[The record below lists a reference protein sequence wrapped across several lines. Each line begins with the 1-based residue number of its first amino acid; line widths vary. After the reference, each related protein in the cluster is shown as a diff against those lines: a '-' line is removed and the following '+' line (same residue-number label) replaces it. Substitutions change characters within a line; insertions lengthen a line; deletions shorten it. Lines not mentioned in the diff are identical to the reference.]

1 MHWTEALL
9 LLIGGVSILLML
21 GAPVAFAFIAVNVV
35 GAFLFL
41 GGEAGMLQLARN
53 MVNSVTNFA
62 FTPIPMFLLMG
73 DLLFHTGLAIKAI
86 DAVSLVIRRVP
97 ARLSVIALVAGTIF
111 SAVSGSTIATTAM
124 LGALLLPEM
133 LRRGYDRKL
142 AMGPIMAIG
151 GVDMLIPPSG
161 LAVLLG
167 GLSGISISGLLI
179 GGLVPGLILSV
190 VFIAYIVIVAWLD
203 PALAPASEAD
213 ALPGGMEPPAPIV
226 AAVALG
232 LGALAGFLVVWWIGV
247 GVWLI
252 ALALSVLLRCLLK
265 RSYARWY
272 WRVWGPTLVYVA
284 PLVFIMFMVIGSM
297 VLGWATPTESA
308 AVGAAATL
316 VYAAA
321 FRALKPRSL
330 KNALLSTAGVTG
342 MIMFIILGATTFAQ
356 ILAFTGATNGIATSV
371 TDSGLAPTAILVGML
386 VILLILGL
394 FIDQASI
401 MMLTV
406 PLFMPLVKKFG
417 FDEVWFGIMY
427 LVCMQL
433 GLLSPPFGLLLFTMK
448 GVAPPEISMGEVI
461 GAALPYM
468 LFGLLLLVLIF
479 FVPGIATWLPARV

>member
-1 MHWTEALL
+1 MHWTEALV
-9 LLIGGVSILLML
+9 LLIGGVSALLAL

-35 GAFLFL
+35 GAFFFL
-41 GGEAGMLQLARN
+41 GGEVGLLQLARN
-53 MVNSVTNFA
+53 MVNSVSNFA

-73 DLLFHTGLAIKAI
+73 DVLFHTGLAIKAI
-86 DAVSLVIRRVP
+86 DAVSLVVRRVP

-133 LRRGYDRKL
+133 LKRGYDKKL

-179 GGLVPGLILSV
+179 GGLIPGLILSA
-190 VFIAYIVIVAWLD
+190 VFIAYIVTIGWLK
-203 PALAPASEAD
+203 PELAPSDDGAK
-213 ALPGGMEPPAPIV
+213 LPDGVTAPSP
-226 AAVALG
+226 AVALG
-232 LGALAGFLVVWWIGV
+232 AFAVGAAVAVFGEWYVGLGAWVAAIAAGV
-247 GVWLI
+247 LI
-252 ALALSVLLRCLLK
+252 RCLLS
-265 RSYARWY
+265 RGYRRWY
-272 WRVWGPTLVYVA
+272 WIVWGPTVKYVV

-308 AVGAAATL
+308 AVGAAATMA
-316 VYAAA
+316 YAAA
-321 FRALKPRSL
+321 FRALKRRAL
-330 KNALLSTAGVTG
+330 KEALLSTAGVTG
-342 MIMFIILGATTFAQ
+342 MIMFIILGATTFSQ
-356 ILAFTGATNGIATSV
+356 ILAFTGATSGIASV
-371 TDSGLAPTAILVGML
+371 VTESGLSPTTILIGMML
-386 VILLILGL
+386 LLILLGL

-417 FDEVWFGIMY
+417 FDEVWFGVMY

-448 GVAPPEISMGEVI
+448 GVAPPDVTMGEVI
-461 GAALPYM
+461 RAAVPYM
-468 LFGLLLLVLIF
+468 LFGLLLLALIF
-479 FVPGIATWLPARV
+479 FVPPVATWLPSRV

>member
-1 MHWTEALL
+1 MDWGTALALL
-9 LLIGGVSILLML
+9 VGGVCALLIL

-35 GAFLFL
+35 GAFFFL
-41 GGEAGMLQLARN
+41 GGEVGLLQLARN
-53 MVNSVTNFA
+53 MVNSVSNFA

-73 DLLFHTGLAIKAI
+73 DVLFHTGLAIKAI
-86 DAVSLVIRRVP
+86 DAVSVVVRRVP

-133 LRRGYDRKL
+133 LKRRYDRKL

-167 GLSGISISGLLI
+167 GLSGISITGLLI
-179 GGLVPGLILSV
+179 GGLVPGLILSA
-190 VFIAYIVIVAWLD
+190 VFIAYIVTVGWLR
-203 PALAPASEAD
+203 PELAPAGDEVP
-213 ALPGGMEPPAPIV
+213 LPDGVAAPAPIV
-226 AAVALG
+226 SGIAVVLGAAAASMLAWWAGLAACAGAVALG
-232 LGALAGFLVVWWIGV
+232 VAVRCS
-247 GVWLI
+247 
-252 ALALSVLLRCLLK
+252 LSRG
-265 RSYARWY
+265 YARWY
-272 WRVWGPTLVYVA
+272 WFVWGPTIRYVL

-308 AVGAAATL
+308 AVGAAATM

-321 FRALKPRSL
+321 FRALKPRAL
-330 KNALLSTAGVTG
+330 KEALLSTAGVTG

-356 ILAFTGATNGIATSV
+356 ILAFTGATGGIAAVV
-371 TDSGLAPTAILVGML
+371 TESGLSPTAILVGML
-386 VILLILGL
+386 ILLIILGL

-433 GLLSPPFGLLLFTMK
+433 GLMSPPFGLLLFTMK
-448 GVAPPEISMGEVI
+448 GVAPPEITMGEVI
-461 GAALPYM
+461 RAALPY
-468 LFGLLLLVLIF
+468 LFMGVLLLVLIF
-479 FVPGIATWLPARV
+479 FVPSVATWLPGRV

>member
-1 MHWTEALL
+1 MHWTEALI
-9 LLIGGVSILLML
+9 LLIGGVSVLLML

-41 GGEAGMLQLARN
+41 GGEVGLLQLARN
-53 MVNSVTNFA
+53 MVNSVSNFA

-86 DAVSLVIRRVP
+86 DAVSLIIRRVP

-179 GGLVPGLILSV
+179 GGLIPGLILSV
-190 VFIAYIVIVAWLD
+190 VFIGYIVIVAWLK
-203 PALAPASEAD
+203 PELAPTGDIPDVEGWQRWR
-213 ALPGGMEPPAPIV
+213 PFFV
-226 AAVALG
+226 N
-232 LGALAGFLVVWWIGV
+232 VV
-247 GVWLI
+247 
-252 ALALSVLLRCLLK
+252 
-265 RSYARWY
+265 
-272 WRVWGPTLVYVA
+272 
-284 PLVFIMFMVIGSM
+284 PLVFIVFMVIGSM

-321 FRALKPRSL
+321 FRALTWKAL
-330 KNALLSTAGVTG
+330 KGALLSTAGVTG

-356 ILAFTGATNGIATSV
+356 ILAFTGATGGIAATV
-371 TDSGLAPTAILVGML
+371 TESGLSPTAILIGML
-386 VILLILGL
+386 AILIVLGL

-448 GVAPPEISMGEVI
+448 GVAPPEISMSEVI
-461 GAALPYM
+461 RSALPYLM
-468 LFGLLLLVLIF
+468 FGLLLLALIF
-479 FVPGIATWLPARV
+479 FVPGVATWLPSKM

>member
-1 MHWTEALL
+1 MHWSEALV
-9 LLIGGVSILLML
+9 LLIGGVSALLVL
-21 GAPVAFAFIAVNVV
+21 GVPVAFAFIAVNVV
-35 GAFLFL
+35 GAFFFL
-41 GGEAGMLQLARN
+41 GGEVGLLQLARN
-53 MVNSVTNFA
+53 MVNSVSNFA

-73 DLLFHTGLAIKAI
+73 DVLFHTGLAIKAI
-86 DAVSLVIRRVP
+86 DAVSLVVRRVP

-133 LRRGYDRKL
+133 LKRGYEKKL

-167 GLSGISISGLLI
+167 GLSGISITGLLI
-179 GGLVPGLILSV
+179 GGLIPGLILSA
-190 VFIAYIVIVAWLD
+190 VFIAYIVTIGWLK
-203 PALAPASEAD
+203 PELAPSDEGAK
-213 ALPGGMEPPAPIV
+213 LPDGVVPPVP
-226 AAVALG
+226 AVALVSFGIGVAAAVFGEWYEG
-232 LGALAGFLVVWWIGV
+232 LGAWVAAIAIGV
-247 GVWLI
+247 
-252 ALALSVLLRCLLK
+252 ALRCALSQIYR
-265 RSYARWY
+265 RWY
-272 WRVWGPTLVYVA
+272 WIVWGPTLRYVV

-308 AVGAAATL
+308 AVGAAATMA
-316 VYAAA
+316 YAAA
-321 FRALKPRSL
+321 FRALKPR
-330 KNALLSTAGVTG
+330 ALIEALMSTAGVTG
-342 MIMFIILGATTFAQ
+342 MIMFIILGATTFSQ
-356 ILAFTGATNGIATSV
+356 ILAFTGATNGIAAVV
-371 TDSGLAPTAILVGML
+371 TESGFSPTAILIGMM
-386 VILLILGL
+386 ILLILLGL

-448 GVAPPEISMGEVI
+448 GVAPPEITMGEVI
-461 GAALPYM
+461 RAALPYM

-479 FVPGIATWLPARV
+479 FVPSIATWLPSRV

>member
-1 MHWTEALL
+1 MHWTEALI
-9 LLIGGVSILLML
+9 LLIGGVSVLLVL
-21 GAPVAFAFIAVNVV
+21 GAPVAFAFIAVNVI
-35 GAFLFL
+35 GAYFFL
-41 GGEAGMLQLARN
+41 GGEVGLLQLVRN
-53 MVNSVTNFA
+53 MVNSVSNFA

-73 DLLFHTGLAIKAI
+73 DVLFHTGLAIKAI
-86 DAVSLVIRRVP
+86 DAVSFVIRRVP

-133 LRRGYDRKL
+133 LKRGYEKKL

-179 GGLVPGLILSV
+179 GGLVPGLLLSA
-190 VFIAYIVIVAWLD
+190 VFIAYIVLIGWLKPELAPSDDGARLPEGVEAPAPVVA
-203 PALAPASEAD
+203 ALA
-213 ALPGGMEPPAPIV
+213 
-226 AAVALG
+226 
-232 LGALAGFLVVWWIGV
+232 LGAGVVVGALVVWWAGV
-247 GVWLI
+247 AAGLAVLGLGVL
-252 ALALSVLLRCLLK
+252 V
-265 RSYARWY
+265 RSAITPGYARWY
-272 WRVWGPTLVYVA
+272 WAIWGPTLKYVV

-308 AVGAAATL
+308 AVGAAATM

-321 FRALKPRSL
+321 FRALKFTAL

-356 ILAFTGATNGIATSV
+356 ILAFTGATNGIATMV
-371 TDSGLAPTAILVGML
+371 TESGLSPTAILIGML
-386 VILLILGL
+386 VILIILGL

-448 GVAPPEISMGEVI
+448 GVAPPEVSMGEVI
-461 GAALPYM
+461 RAALPYL
-468 LFGLLLLVLIF
+468 LFGVLLLALIF
-479 FVPGIATWLPARV
+479 FVPTVATWLPSRV

>member
-1 MHWTEALL
+1 MHWTEALI
-9 LLIGGVSILLML
+9 LLIGGVTALLAL
-21 GAPVAFAFIAVNVV
+21 GAPVAFAFIAVNVI
-35 GAFLFL
+35 GAFFFL
-41 GGEAGMLQLARN
+41 GGEVGLHQLARN
-53 MVNSVTNFA
+53 MVNSVSNFA

-73 DLLFHTGLAIKAI
+73 DVLFHTGLAIKAI

-133 LRRGYDRKL
+133 LKRGYERKI

-179 GGLVPGLILSV
+179 GGLIPGLILSV
-190 VFIAYIVIVAWLD
+190 VFIAYIVIVAWLN
-203 PALAPASEAD
+203 PKLAPAHD
-213 ALPGGMEPPAPIV
+213 APPLPDGVAPPAPIV
-226 AAVALG
+226 AAASFAA
-232 LGALAGFLVVWWIGV
+232 GALAAGFLVWWLGV
-247 GVWLI
+247 AVWLGV
-252 ALALSVLLRCLLK
+252 LALGVAIRCLIA
-265 RSYARWY
+265 RNYARWY
-272 WRVWGPTLVYVA
+272 WIIWGPTLKYVV

-308 AVGAAATL
+308 AVGAAATMA
-316 VYAAA
+316 YAAA
-321 FRALKPRSL
+321 FRALKFKAL

-356 ILAFTGATNGIATSV
+356 ILAFTGATNGIATVV
-371 TDSGLAPTAILVGML
+371 TESGLSPTSILIGML
-386 VILLILGL
+386 ILLIILGL

-406 PLFMPLVKKFG
+406 PIFMPLVRKFG
-417 FDEVWFGIMY
+417 FDEIWFGIMY

-448 GVAPPEISMGEVI
+448 GVAPPEISMSDVI
-461 GAALPYM
+461 RAALPYLM
-468 LFGLLLLVLIF
+468 FGLILLVLIF
-479 FVPGIATWLPARV
+479 FIPGIATWLPSRM

>member
-1 MHWTEALL
+1 MDWTYALL
-9 LLIGGVSILLML
+9 LLIGGVMLLLAL
-21 GAPVAFAFIAVNVV
+21 GTPVAIAFIAVNAV
-35 GAFLFL
+35 GAYYFL
-41 GGEAGMLQLARN
+41 GGEAGLLQLTRN

-73 DLLFHTGLAIKAI
+73 DTLFHTGLAIKAI
-86 DAVSLVIRRVP
+86 DAVSLVVRRVP
-97 ARLSVIALVAGTIF
+97 GRLSVIALTAGTIF

-179 GGLVPGLILSV
+179 GGLVPGLLLSAI
-190 VFIAYIVIVAWLD
+190 FIAFIVVLAWLR
-203 PALAPASEAD
+203 PELAPITDVPE
-213 ALPGGMEPPAPIV
+213 LPG
-226 AAVALG
+226 
-232 LGALAGFLVVWWIGV
+232 W
-247 GVWLI
+247 
-252 ALALSVLLRCLLK
+252 
-265 RSYARWY
+265 ARW
-272 WRVWGPTLVYVA
+272 RPFCTHVV
-284 PLVFIMFMVIGSM
+284 PLVFIIFMVIGSM

-308 AVGAAATL
+308 AVGAGATMF
-316 VYAAA
+316 YAAA
-321 FRALKPRSL
+321 FRALSLRAL
-330 KNALLSTAGVTG
+330 KNALLSTASVTA
-342 MIMFIILGATTFAQ
+342 MIMFIILGATTFSQ
-356 ILAFTGATNGIATSV
+356 ILAFTGAT
-371 TDSGLAPTAILVGML
+371 SGLVNLVTESGLSPTAVLIGML
-386 VILLILGL
+386 VILIILGL

-406 PLFMPLVKKFG
+406 PLFMPFVKKFG

-448 GVAPPEISMGEVI
+448 GVAPPEIRMSDVVR
-461 GAALPYM
+461 AALPYVF
-468 LFGLLLLVLIF
+468 FGLLMLALIF
-479 FVPGIATWLPARV
+479 VVPGLATWLPQRV

>member
-9 LLIGGVSILLML
+9 LLIGGVSVLLAL
-21 GAPVAFAFIAVNVV
+21 GAPVAFAFIAINVL
-35 GAFLFL
+35 GAYFFL
-41 GGEAGMLQLARN
+41 GGEAGLLQLARN
-53 MVNSVTNFA
+53 MVNSVTNFS

-86 DAVSLVIRRVP
+86 DAVGLVIRRVP

-179 GGLVPGLILSV
+179 GGVVPGLILSA
-190 VFIAYIVIVAWLD
+190 VFIAFIVIVGWLH
-203 PALAPASEAD
+203 PELAPAGD
-213 ALPGGMEPPAPIV
+213 PPALPDGVVPPVPIV
-226 AAVALG
+226 AVVSLTLGVVAALFAEWWAGISVWFAV
-232 LGALAGFLVVWWIGV
+232 LAVGV
-247 GVWLI
+247 G
-252 ALALSVLLRCLLK
+252 ARCLAA
-265 RSYARWY
+265 RNYARWY
-272 WRVWGPTLVYVA
+272 WVIWGPTLVYVL

-316 VYAAA
+316 AYAAA
-321 FRALKPRSL
+321 FRALTWKAF

-342 MIMFIILGATTFAQ
+342 MIMFIILGATTFSQ
-356 ILAFTGATNGIATSV
+356 ILAFTGATNGLATTV
-371 TDSGLAPTAILVGML
+371 TESGFSPHAILIGML

-417 FDEVWFGIMY
+417 FDEIWFGIMY

-448 GVAPPEISMGEVI
+448 GVAPPEITMSEVI
-461 GAALPYM
+461 RSAMPYM
-468 LFGLLLLVLIF
+468 LFGLLLLVLIYF
-479 FVPGIATWLPARV
+479 LPGIATWLPSRV

>member
-9 LLIGGVSILLML
+9 LLIGSVSVLLML

-41 GGEAGMLQLARN
+41 GGEVGLLQLARN
-53 MVNSVTNFA
+53 MVNSVSNFA

-73 DLLFHTGLAIKAI
+73 DILFHTGLAIKAI

-179 GGLVPGLILSV
+179 GGLIPGLILSV
-190 VFIAYIVIVAWLD
+190 VFIGYIVIVAWLK
-203 PALAPASEAD
+203 PELAPTGDIPDVDGWERWKPFVFNVIP
-213 ALPGGMEPPAPIV
+213 LGFIV
-226 AAVALG
+226 
-232 LGALAGFLVVWWIGV
+232 
-247 GVWLI
+247 
-252 ALALSVLLRCLLK
+252 
-265 RSYARWY
+265 
-272 WRVWGPTLVYVA
+272 
-284 PLVFIMFMVIGSM
+284 FMVIGSM

-321 FRALKPRSL
+321 FRALTWKSL

-356 ILAFTGATNGIATSV
+356 ILAFTGATTGIAAVV
-371 TDSGLAPTAILVGML
+371 TESGLSPTTILIGML
-386 VILLILGL
+386 VLLIILGL

-448 GVAPPEISMGEVI
+448 GVAPPEVSMSEVI
-461 GAALPYM
+461 RSALPYLM
-468 LFGLLLLVLIF
+468 FGVLLLVLIF
-479 FVPGIATWLPARV
+479 WVPGIATWLPSKM

>member
-9 LLIGGVSILLML
+9 LLIGGVSVLLVL
-21 GAPVAFAFIAVNVV
+21 GVPVAFAFIAVNVI
-35 GAFLFL
+35 GAFFFL
-41 GGEAGMLQLARN
+41 GGEVGLLQLARN
-53 MVNSVTNFA
+53 MVNSVSNFA

-73 DLLFHTGLAIKAI
+73 DILFHTGLAIKAI

-133 LRRGYDRKL
+133 LKRGYEKKL

-179 GGLVPGLILSV
+179 GGLIPGLLLSA
-190 VFIAYIVIVAWLD
+190 VFIAYIVFVGWLK
-203 PALAPASEAD
+203 PELAPSDDGAKLPDGIEAT
-213 ALPGGMEPPAPIV
+213 APVV
-226 AAVALG
+226 AVLALG
-232 LGALAGFLVVWWIGV
+232 AGVVAGALVVWWAGV
-247 GVWLI
+247 AAWI
-252 ALALSVLLRCLLK
+252 AALALGVLLRCAITPG
-265 RSYARWY
+265 YARWF
-272 WRVWGPTLVYVA
+272 WIVWGPTLRYVV

-308 AVGAAATL
+308 AVGAAATMA
-316 VYAAA
+316 YAAA
-321 FRALKPRSL
+321 FRALKFKALR
-330 KNALLSTAGVTG
+330 NALLSTAGVTG

-356 ILAFTGATNGIATSV
+356 ILAFTGATNGIATMV
-371 TDSGLAPTAILVGML
+371 TESGLSPTAILIGML
-386 VILLILGL
+386 VILIILGL

-448 GVAPPEISMGEVI
+448 GVAPSEITMGEVI
-461 GAALPYM
+461 RAALPYM

-479 FVPGIATWLPARV
+479 FVPPVATWLPSRV

>member
-9 LLIGGVSILLML
+9 LLIGGVSVMLAL
-21 GAPVAFAFIAVNVV
+21 GAPVAFAFIAVNVI
-35 GAFLFL
+35 GAYFFL
-41 GGEAGMLQLARN
+41 GGEVGLLQLARN
-53 MVNSVTNFA
+53 MVNSVSNFA

-86 DAVSLVIRRVP
+86 DAVGLVIRRVP

-133 LRRGYDRKL
+133 LKRGYERKL

-179 GGLVPGLILSV
+179 GGVIPGLILSA
-190 VFIAYIVIVAWLD
+190 VFIAFIVIVAWLN
-203 PALAPASEAD
+203 PSLAPAGDPPE
-213 ALPGGMEPPAPIV
+213 LPEGVTAPPPF
-226 AAVALG
+226 VALAALA
-232 LGALAGFLVVWWIGV
+232 LGALAGAFGPWWLGIVVW
-247 GVWLI
+247 LM
-252 ALALSVLLRCLLK
+252 ALALGVSARCFAS
-265 RSYARWY
+265 RNYARWY
-272 WRVWGPTLVYVA
+272 WIIWGPTIKYVV

-316 VYAAA
+316 AYAAA
-321 FRALKPRSL
+321 FRALRWRAFKE
-330 KNALLSTAGVTG
+330 ALLSTAGVTG

-356 ILAFTGATNGIATSV
+356 ILAFTGATNGIAVAV
-371 TDSGLAPTAILVGML
+371 TDSGLSPHAILIGMMI
-386 VILLILGL
+386 ILLILGL

-406 PLFMPLVKKFG
+406 PLFVPLIKKFG
-417 FDEVWFGIMY
+417 FDEIWFGIMY

-461 GAALPYM
+461 RAAVPYM
-468 LFGLLLLVLIF
+468 LFGLLLLVLIY
-479 FVPGIATWLPARV
+479 FVPGVATWLPSRV

>member
-9 LLIGGVSILLML
+9 LLIGGVVALLAL
-21 GAPVAFAFIAVNVV
+21 GAPVAFAFIAVNVL

-41 GGEAGMLQLARN
+41 GGEVGLLQLARN
-53 MVNSVTNFA
+53 MVQSVTNFA

-73 DLLFHTGLAIKAI
+73 DILFHTGLAIKAI

-133 LRRGYDRKL
+133 LKRGYDRRL

-167 GLSGISISGLLI
+167 GLSGISIAGLLL
-179 GGLVPGLILSV
+179 GGLVPGLLLSA
-190 VFIAYIVIVAWLD
+190 VFICYIVLVAWLK
-203 PALAPASEAD
+203 PELAPTTDVPAASGWD
-213 ALPGGMEPPAPIV
+213 RWRP
-226 AAVALG
+226 
-232 LGALAGFLVVWWIGV
+232 FFTHVV
-247 GVWLI
+247 
-252 ALALSVLLRCLLK
+252 
-265 RSYARWY
+265 
-272 WRVWGPTLVYVA
+272 
-284 PLVFIMFMVIGSM
+284 PLVFIVFMVIGSM

-308 AVGAAATL
+308 AVGAGATI

-321 FRALKPRSL
+321 FRALTWRAL

-356 ILAFTGATNGIATSV
+356 ILAFTGATTGLVAVV
-371 TDSGLAPTAILVGML
+371 TESGLSETTILIGML
-386 VILLILGL
+386 VILIVLGL

-417 FDEVWFGIMY
+417 FDEVWFGVMY

-433 GLLSPPFGLLLFTMK
+433 GLMSPPFGLLLFTMK
-448 GVAPPEISMGEVI
+448 GVAPPEIRMGEVI
-461 GAALPYM
+461 RSAVPY
-468 LFGLLLLVLIF
+468 LVLSVLLLVLIF
-479 FVPGIATWLPARV
+479 FVPTVATWLPSKV

>member
-1 MHWTEALL
+1 MDWIDALL
-9 LLIGGVSILLML
+9 LLIGGVMVLLAL
-21 GAPVAFAFIAVNVV
+21 GMPVAVSFIAVNVV

-41 GGEAGMLQLARN
+41 GGEAGLFQLTRN
-53 MVNSVTNFA
+53 MINSVTNFS

-86 DAVSLVIRRVP
+86 DAVSLTIRKVP
-97 ARLSVIALVAGTIF
+97 GRLSVIALVAGTIF

-124 LGALLLPEM
+124 LGSLLLPEM
-133 LRRGYDRKL
+133 LKRGYDKKM

-167 GLSGISISGLLI
+167 GLSGISITGLLI
-179 GGLVPGLILSV
+179 GGVIPGLLLSF
-190 VFIAYIVIVAWLD
+190 VFIAYIVIVAWLK
-203 PALAPASEAD
+203 PELAPAAD
-213 ALPGGMEPPAPIV
+213 PAPLPEGLRRPKP
-226 AAVALG
+226 AVALTALAATVAGELMFTWWLGIFVG
-232 LGALAGFLVVWWIGV
+232 LGVLGIGI
-247 GVWLI
+247 GI
-252 ALALSVLLRCLLK
+252 RCLAS
-265 RSYARWY
+265 RNYARWY
-272 WRVWGPTLVYVA
+272 WLVWGSFLCYVV
-284 PLVFIMFMVIGSM
+284 PLVFIIFMVIGSM

-308 AVGAAATL
+308 AIGAGATI

-321 FRALKPRSL
+321 FRALTLKSL
-330 KNALLSTAGVTG
+330 VGALLSTATVTG
-342 MIMFIILGATTFAQ
+342 MIMFIILGATTFSQ
-356 ILAFTGATNGIATSV
+356 ILAFTGATGGLVGTV
-371 TDSGLAPTAILVGML
+371 TESGFSPTTVLIGML

-406 PLFMPLVKKFG
+406 PLFMPFVKKFG

-448 GVAPPEISMGEVI
+448 AVAPPEIKMIEVVQ
-461 GAALPYM
+461 AALPYM
-468 LFGLLLLVLIF
+468 LFGLLLLALIF
-479 FVPGIATWLPARV
+479 VVPEVATWLPKRM

>member
-1 MHWTEALL
+1 MHWTEALI

-167 GLSGISISGLLI
+167 GLSGISITGLLI
-179 GGLVPGLILSV
+179 GGLIPGLILSV

-213 ALPGGMEPPAPIV
+213 ALPDGMVPPAPIV
-226 AAVALG
+226 AVVALALG
-232 LGALAGFLVVWWIGV
+232 VLAGSLGAWWLGV
-247 GVWLI
+247 GAWLI
-252 ALALSVLLRCLLK
+252 ALAIGVLVRCIAA
-265 RSYARWY
+265 REYARWY
-272 WRVWGPTLVYVA
+272 WRVWSPTLIYVV

-308 AVGAAATL
+308 AVGAAATM
-316 VYAAA
+316 VYAVA
-321 FRALKPRSL
+321 FRALTWKAL

-356 ILAFTGATNGIATSV
+356 ILAFTGATNGIATIV
-371 TDSGLAPTAILVGML
+371 TESGLSPTSILIGML
-386 VILLILGL
+386 IILLILGL

-448 GVAPPEISMGEVI
+448 AVAPPEISMSEVI
-461 GAALPYM
+461 RAALPYM
-468 LFGLLLLVLIF
+468 IFGLILLALIF
-479 FVPGIATWLPARV
+479 FVPCIATWLPGRI

>member
-1 MHWTEALL
+1 MHWTEALV
-9 LLIGGVSILLML
+9 LLIGGVTALLAL

-41 GGEAGMLQLARN
+41 GGEVGLLQLARN
-53 MVNSVTNFA
+53 MVNSVSNFA

-73 DLLFHTGLAIKAI
+73 DVLFHTGLAIKAI

-133 LRRGYDRKL
+133 LRRGYERKI

-167 GLSGISISGLLI
+167 GLSGISITGLLI
-179 GGLVPGLILSV
+179 GGLIPGLILSA
-190 VFIAYIVIVAWLD
+190 VFIAYIVVVAWLN
-203 PALAPASEAD
+203 PKLAPASD
-213 ALPGGMEPPAPIV
+213 AAPLPEGVAPPAPIV
-226 AAVALG
+226 AFASFAA
-232 LGALAGFLVVWWIGV
+232 GALAAALVVWWLGIA
-247 GVWLI
+247 VWLTV
-252 ALALSVLLRCLLK
+252 LALGVLLRCAITPN
-265 RSYARWY
+265 YARWY
-272 WRVWGPTLVYVA
+272 WIIWGPTIRYVL

-308 AVGAAATL
+308 AVGAAATM

-321 FRALKPRSL
+321 FRALKFKAL
-330 KNALLSTAGVTG
+330 KEALLSTASVTG

-356 ILAFTGATNGIATSV
+356 ILAFTGATNGIASLV
-371 TDSGLAPTAILVGML
+371 TESGLSPTSILIGML
-386 VILLILGL
+386 ILLIILGL

-448 GVAPPEISMGEVI
+448 GVAPPEIAMSDVI
-461 GAALPYM
+461 RAALPYM
-468 LFGLLLLVLIF
+468 LFGVLLLALIF
-479 FVPGIATWLPARV
+479 FVPPIATWLPSRV